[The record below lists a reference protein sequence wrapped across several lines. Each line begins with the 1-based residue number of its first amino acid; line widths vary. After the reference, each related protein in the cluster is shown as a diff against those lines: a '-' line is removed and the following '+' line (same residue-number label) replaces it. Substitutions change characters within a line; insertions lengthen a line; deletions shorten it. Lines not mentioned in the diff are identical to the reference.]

1 MDYTEE
7 LKNML
12 LNGKSVFE
20 IENLTLQN
28 GMINLE
34 RDGVFKVIKGIT
46 TLDEVYRYVKTKFQD
61 SYTTMKQ

>member
-12 LNGKSVFE
+12 LNNKSVFE
-20 IENLTLQN
+20 IERYALQN

-34 RDGVFKVIKGIT
+34 RDGVFKIIKGTT
-46 TLDEVYRYVKTKFQD
+46 TLDEVYRYVKTKSQD
-61 SYTTMKQ
+61 SYSIAK